1 MKRYTFTVT
10 AGHGGKDPG
19 AVSGEYTEAGLM
31 TDLRNKVAAELR
43 ARGHT
48 VKQDGDALLNWPLIE
63 AISLVTGSAV
73 AVDLHT
79 NASSNP
85 VAGGVEVVSL
95 PSKRR
100 GAQLLARAIAS
111 VLGNRLRH
119 AQGWVDQN
127 DTPRKKLG
135 YVGAGGYVVETFFIT
150 NPIELRD
157 FLNRIDE
164 VAVALADA
172 MEQVASGL

>member
-19 AVSGEYTEAGLM
+19 VVQGEYTEANLM
-31 TDLRNKVAAELR
+31 ADLRNRVAEELR
-43 ARGHT
+43 ARGHV
-48 VKQDGDALLNWPLIE
+48 VKRDGDAIVNWPLVE
-63 AISLVTGSAV
+63 AVSLVVGSVV

-79 NASSNP
+79 NGFHNP
-85 VAGGVEVVSL
+85 AAGGVEVVSL

-100 GAQLLARAIAS
+100 GAQRLARAVAG
-111 VLGNRLRH
+111 VLGTKLRNEG
-119 AQGWVDQN
+119 GWVDQN
-127 DTPRKKLG
+127 NTPRKKLG

-150 NPIELRD
+150 NPIELQTYLQRVD
-157 FLNRIDE
+157 K